1 MNKIVDTLLLSG
13 NKFTPELHLR
23 QPGFSFSAC
32 GPFMKH
38 RGRIKEFIETG
49 NLKHIYKNE
58 LDKVCFAHD
67 AACFGSK
74 DLAKRIIK

>member
-1 MNKIVDTLLLSG
+1 MNKIVNTLLLTG

-23 QPGFSFSAC
+23 QPGFTFSAC
-32 GPFMKH
+32 GPFIKH
-38 RGRIKEFIETG
+38 CGRIKEFIETG

-74 DLAKRIIK
+74 YLAKRIIK